1 MRRWLFACFGLCL
14 SLFAGTAIAQTQ
26 TAAYSAALSVSGLV
40 AGQNGAL
47 AVVVDVAPGLHIQS
61 HEPLDANLIPFE
73 ISVDANPNLDF
84 LDAVYPAPVVEHFP
98 GLGAQSVYTG
108 RVIVYFP
115 IRVHTDAAAGA
126 ISISGK
132 LTWQACNTQA
142 CFAPKMNQPFS
153 AQAQIVPATQA
164 ISPANQDL
172 FTGFDASVFSKSAAG
187 AAPAAPTG
195 TVVDFF
201 GRRFTLQ
208 SGNAPLALLVALA
221 VGILFNLMPCVLPVV
236 PLKAIGFLEVSKHNR
251 AKCFFLGLVFS
262 AGVVTC
268 FLGLAVLIVVLHR
281 FAWGQ
286 QFSSGWFIWT
296 ITTLL
301 VLFAAGMFGLFDVV
315 LPDAVYK
322 VTLTHDSVP
331 GNFIFG
337 IFTAILSTPCTAP
350 MFAGLLAWS
359 LTEPVSVGV
368 ASILMVGV
376 GMALP
381 YLVLSAFPNLVRW
394 IPHTG
399 PWSAVLKQ
407 MMGFLL
413 LAAAVFFGAGR
424 VIPGSDFFWAVF
436 AVVAAALVFLIV
448 RTIQLAKKKSTMA
461 VVSLCALAALLVA
474 LDITV
479 RLTGGLEWQTFS
491 PEALDKAR
499 ASGKPVLVEFTA
511 NWCGNCLALEAS
523 VYRDPQTAEY
533 IHKHEV
539 ILLRADMTDA
549 PKERWDIVNQ
559 LNPGGGIPLTAIYGP
574 NQTEPT
580 KLTSLYTTR
589 NLIDALDRASG
600 AG

>member
-14 SLFAGTAIAQTQ
+14 SVFGGSAIAQTQ
-26 TAAYSAALSVSGLV
+26 TATYSAALSVSALP
-40 AGQNGAL
+40 AGQNAAL

-61 HEPLDANLIPFE
+61 HEPLDPNLIPFE

-115 IRVHTDAAAGA
+115 IRVHADAAAGA

-153 AQAQIVPATQA
+153 VQTEIVPATQT

-172 FTGFDASVFSKSAAG
+172 FTGFDASVFSTNAAA
-187 AAPAAPTG
+187 AAPAAPIG

-268 FLGLAVLIVVLHR
+268 FLGLALLIVVLHR

-436 AVVAAALVFLIV
+436 AVVAAALIFLIV
-448 RTIQLAKKKSTMA
+448 RTIQLAKKKSTM
-461 VVSLCALAALLVA
+461 VGVSLCALGALLVA

-533 IHKHEV
+533 IHKHDV

-549 PKERWDIVNQ
+549 SKERWDIVNQ

-589 NLIDALDRASG
+589 NLIDALDRASSSG
-600 AG
+600 